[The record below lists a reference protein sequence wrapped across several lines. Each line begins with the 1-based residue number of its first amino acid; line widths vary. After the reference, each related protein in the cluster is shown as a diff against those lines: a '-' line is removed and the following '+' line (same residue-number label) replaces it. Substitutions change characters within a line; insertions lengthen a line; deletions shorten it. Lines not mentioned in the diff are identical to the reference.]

1 MALFTVPSSHRCIP
15 RGIEEIY
22 RQPPPHKPRIQ
33 MDPPIS
39 LPKRKRPPF
48 NPPRPRNGAG
58 ITKPSTT
65 STRSKSKPKPK
76 PKSTARTATQK
87 SASSSST
94 TRRRTS
100 STAHN
105 NDNDDDT
112 RASSTP
118 PGTPSTSG
126 PNSSPRVTP
135 SSDYE
140 SRSRSRS
147 PSDEPDYILAE
158 ITEPAPLDPREELE
172 SSDPLIKPKLLTT
185 LLHRHFQDDK
195 TKITKDAVR
204 ALAKYVD
211 IFVREALAR
220 ASYER
225 TEGQSGKSAGR
236 DTRGGARARVD
247 NYLEVCVLC
256 ASSPLL

>member
-1 MALFTVPSSHRCIP
+1 
-15 RGIEEIY
+15 
-22 RQPPPHKPRIQ
+22 

-76 PKSTARTATQK
+76 PNSTARTTTQK

-94 TRRRTS
+94 IHRRS
-100 STAHN
+100 PSTAHN

-112 RASSTP
+112 RASSTSSR
-118 PGTPSTSG
+118 TPSPSG

-140 SRSRSRS
+140 SPGSRSRS

-185 LLHRHFQDDK
+185 LLHRHFQNDK

-225 TEGQSGKSAGR
+225 AEGQSGKSASR

-247 NYLEVCVLC
+247 NYLEIEDLERLAPQLVLDF
-256 ASSPLL
+256 

>member
-1 MALFTVPSSHRCIP
+1 
-15 RGIEEIY
+15 
-22 RQPPPHKPRIQ
+22 

-65 STRSKSKPKPK
+65 SARSKSKPKPK
-76 PKSTARTATQK
+76 PNSTARTTTQK
-87 SASSSST
+87 SASSSSNIH
-94 TRRRTS
+94 RRRP

-112 RASSTP
+112 RASSTSSR
-118 PGTPSTSG
+118 TPSPSG

-225 TEGQSGKSAGR
+225 AEGQSGKSASR

-247 NYLEVCVLC
+247 NYLEIEDLERLAPQLVLDF
-256 ASSPLL
+256 